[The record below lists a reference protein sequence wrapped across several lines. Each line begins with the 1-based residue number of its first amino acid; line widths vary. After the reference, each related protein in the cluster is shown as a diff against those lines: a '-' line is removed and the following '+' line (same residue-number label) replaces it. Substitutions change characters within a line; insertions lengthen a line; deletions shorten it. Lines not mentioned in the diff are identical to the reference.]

1 MRVETLWVRPKPA
14 DGIGFSCVDG
24 ATYPAVMPSSA
35 DSPSPASSR
44 ELLPDVYDELRRL
57 ARGIMATERTQT
69 LSATALVHEA
79 WLRVSREETPPWQNR
94 RHFFGA
100 AAQAMRRILLNRIR
114 DKRRLKRGGGA
125 EHVSSDHLDIEAPGT
140 DDELLAVDEA
150 LDRLAVEDP
159 LAAEVV
165 SLRFFTGLKWAEIA
179 EITGLSERDLN
190 RLWAFARAWL
200 RTEIS
205 GA

>member
-1 MRVETLWVRPKPA
+1 M
-14 DGIGFSCVDG
+14 
-24 ATYPAVMPSSA
+24 
-35 DSPSPASSR
+35 PSPADTPGSAVSSR

-57 ARGIMATERTQT
+57 ARGMMSAERLQT

-79 WLRVSREETPPWQNR
+79 WLRVARDEAPAWQNR

-125 EHVSSDHLDIEAPGT
+125 EHVPADEVDIEAPGT
-140 DDELLAVDEA
+140 DEELLAVDEA
-150 LDRLAVEDP
+150 LDRLAAEEP

-165 SLRFFTGLKWAEIA
+165 SLRFFTGLKWSEIS
-179 EITGLSERDLN
+179 ELTGQSERDLN

-200 RTEIS
+200 RTELS
-205 GA
+205 GD